1 MSKITNRFSQEK
13 CEKCGEKIRD
23 EPVYCG
29 NCYIRQMWEIKKL
42 ERLKKLIDDILEL
55 NNLDSK
61 KANFYGTDDLLA
73 GYYENHPEA
82 DTLLQK
88 HDTIK

>member
-1 MSKITNRFSQEK
+1 M
-13 CEKCGEKIRD
+13 
-23 EPVYCG
+23 
-29 NCYIRQMWEIKKL
+29 KKL